1 MHTLFRFRVCSAL
14 ALTLL
19 FGFPG
24 AVHSCRVEARRLL
37 WLD

>member
-14 ALTLL
+14 AMTLL
-19 FGFPG
+19 FGFPR
-24 AVHSCRVEARRLL
+24 AVYPCRVEARRLL